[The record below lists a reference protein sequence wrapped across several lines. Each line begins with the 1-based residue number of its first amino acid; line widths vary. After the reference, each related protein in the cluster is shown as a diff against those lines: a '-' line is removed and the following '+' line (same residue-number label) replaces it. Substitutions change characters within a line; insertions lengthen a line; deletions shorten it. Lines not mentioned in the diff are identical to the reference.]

1 MNSELENLCIS
12 IPDVA
17 KSCGVC
23 INTARAMIKRKDFPK
38 ITVGRRILI
47 PRDSFVNWLQKTAFN
62 SH

>member
-1 MNSELENLCIS
+1 MNYESENLCLT

-38 ITVGRRILI
+38 ITIGRRILI
-47 PRDSFVNWLQKTAFN
+47 PKESFFIWLQKTACN
-62 SH
+62 NN